1 MQPDIQT
8 TITNVL
14 APLPLKERLW
24 ALACSIIEDNPG
36 AVPPVKALVSMA
48 ARMASYLTAAQRD
61 EVARHM
67 RAEADE
73 TDARVH

>member
-1 MQPDIQT
+1 MQPDPQI
-8 TITNVL
+8 TINEAL

-24 ALACSIIEDNPG
+24 ALATSIITENPG
-36 AVPPVKALVSMA
+36 AVLPIKALVSIA
-48 ARMASYLTAAQRD
+48 ARMASRLSAAQRE

-73 TDARVH
+73 TDARIH